1 MKSPDEFEIGIQ
13 LHLPTFSH
21 VSLPELIDF
30 ARMAHVGGVSQLWV
44 TDNLRSR
51 NQFVV
56 LTALAATVPLKLGT
70 AVTVQYF
77 RNPVDV
83 ADAVAAITELM
94 DGREFGLGFARG
106 NRNTPKYVN
115 VVKPISM
122 LRETAQSVRRLLN
135 GEAVRF
141 EAYPTVASYFNLVAD
156 APFQLNFAPKAP
168 VLLYCGG
175 NGPKALAVGG
185 RCMDGIIFGGT
196 FQSVAR
202 AGHMSA
208 LMRVADEAASAS
220 GRGPLRKVAEIKL
233 SVARDGRAAREFV
246 KHSVARRIVSLR
258 EGGFSDDDY
267 RGLGVDPVQI
277 DRLLAAEKTSGG
289 FDDHLDLV
297 TDAMI
302 DALFVAGDP
311 VQCREKMR
319 EVGAMARAHGFEQLM
334 FSELGPDLKQGL
346 QLLCD
351 DILPSL
357 RLPVCVQGTT

>member
-1 MKSPDEFEIGIQ
+1 MKTPHDFEIGIQ
-13 LHLPTFSH
+13 LHLPTFRQ
-21 VSLPELIDF
+21 VALPELIDF
-30 ARMAHVGGVSQLWV
+30 GHMAHMGGISQLWV

-56 LTALAATVPLKLGT
+56 LTALAAHVRLKLGT

-94 DGREFGLGFARG
+94 EGREFGLGFARG
-106 NRNTPKYVN
+106 NRNTPQYVN

-141 EAYPTVASYFNLVAD
+141 TDYPTVAEYFNLVAD
-156 APFQLNFAPKAP
+156 APFQLNFAPKSP
-168 VLLYCGG
+168 VLTYCGG
-175 NGPKALAVGG
+175 NGPKGLAVGG
-185 RCMDGIIFGGT
+185 SSMDGIIFGGT

-202 AGHMSA
+202 AGHMGS
-208 LMRVADEAASAS
+208 LMKIADDAAAAA

-233 SVARDGRAAREFV
+233 SVARDGKAAREFV

-258 EGGFSDDDY
+258 ESGYSDDDY
-267 RGLGVDPVQI
+267 RKLGVDPAHI
-277 DRLLAAEKTSGG
+277 DRLLVAEKSSGG
-289 FDDHLDLV
+289 FDAHLDLV
-297 TDAMI
+297 TDTMI
-302 DALFVAGDP
+302 DALFVAGD
-311 VQCREKMR
+311 VAACRDKMR
-319 EVGAMARAHGFEQLM
+319 EVSAMARAHGFEQLM

-351 DILPSL
+351 DILPFL
-357 RLPVCVQGTT
+357 